1 MLLRLFTR
9 VPLEEI
15 ISICDQDIRKAKT
28 LMAYEITKLV
38 HGEDEATKALQTAK
52 ELFGKK
58 SSSKHMPMC
67 QQDKALIANN
77 ISLIDLLCITGF
89 VPSKSEA
96 RRLITQGGI
105 SVNQE
110 KILQAGHVLTTK
122 DLHDDHLILKR
133 GKKNHLKVVFSV
145 TVCSL
150 SSGTIN
156 NQYILLMKILCN
168 LLYFLKILE
177 NNTCKR
183 LH

>member
-1 MLLRLFTR
+1 MGSKRKKTTVFDFYQYFYNVDDCDTEMLLRLFTR

-89 VPSKSEA
+89 VPLSQRQGVLLHKVEYLSIK
-96 RRLITQGGI
+96 RRFCKLAMYSPLKTSMMIT
-105 SVNQE
+105 
-110 KILQAGHVLTTK
+110 
-122 DLHDDHLILKR
+122 
-133 GKKNHLKVVFSV
+133 
-145 TVCSL
+145 
-150 SSGTIN
+150 SS
-156 NQYILLMKILCN
+156 
-168 LLYFLKILE
+168 
-177 NNTCKR
+177 
-183 LH
+183 